1 MKVWTV
7 SAIVA
12 AACIAS
18 AAGGWSARGLAT
30 QSSRPQLVATP
41 RIIEKCEKDIA
52 DVILRR
58 DFGDLNEGTKRA
70 YAIATQECYE
80 YGLVSARYM
89 DAITGSQIGPYLEKY
104 KANPNVWRQKP
115 A

>member
-1 MKVWTV
+1 MKVWTL
-7 SAIVA
+7 ATIVA
-12 AACIAS
+12 VSCIAS
-18 AAGGWSARGLAT
+18 AAGGWAARGL
-30 QSSRPQLVATP
+30 SINDRPQLVATP

-89 DAITGSQIGPYLEKY
+89 DAISGSQIGPYLEKY